1 MFHCVMLSVLIITQ
15 CTLPLGKLSDTK
27 GEIIAESG
35 STDKMTTKGEII
47 AESTDKMTTKR
58 KQIKRQTIIKKHFY
72 KILHRK
78 QMMPPKITKQN
89 KNRIDS
95 ELRC

>member
-27 GEIIAESG
+27 GEIIAES
-35 STDKMTTKGEII
+35 
-47 AESTDKMTTKR
+47 TDKMTTKR
-58 KQIKRQTIIKKHFY
+58 KQIKRQTILKKHFY